1 MGTTKPTTPVTTTL
15 STTPITTTTPK
26 TTDKPTTIPSTPS
39 IPKST
44 TPETTTTLTTVP
56 TTPSATT
63 MPTTPKTTTLYTT
76 PITTTTPKTTTMQTT
91 PKTTTL
97 STTPTTSFEPTTIP
111 STPSPTM
118 STTPVTTTLSTTPI
132 TTTTPKTTTMSTTP
146 ETTTSATTPMNSTDA
161 TSDPST
167 PPTTTLSTTPVTTT
181 PKITTIPP
189 TQTTK
194 STTTPTPSTSTN
206 TTTTLY
212 TKPTYTTAASHHRED
227 ILTILIGG
235 CDHKISVT
243 EINSYHPNGISAE
256 LPSSPFNTCARPMG
270 VFYGHHIVV
279 CGGGFEGEGTPC
291 FKTGLTNPE
300 WKPFAPMIEHRERFT
315 MNVIGDKIVV
325 IGGFKAGCDIEVFN
339 GEVWEE
345 GPPLN
350 VMHGVVHHCSV
361 SYQKN
366 KVMVIGGLVDG
377 STTDLVQTIDILT
390 GKFPLLQASTLT
402 DIPMSVPKLSGTW
415 RNIFLLQVDLKI
427 IESAIQL
434 SI

>member
-1 MGTTKPTTPVTTTL
+1 M
-15 STTPITTTTPK
+15 
-26 TTDKPTTIPSTPS
+26 
-39 IPKST
+39 ST
-44 TPETTTTLTTVP
+44 TPETTTFSTTSITTTVP
-56 TTPSATT
+56 TTS
-63 MPTTPKTTTLYTT
+63 
-76 PITTTTPKTTTMQTT
+76 
-91 PKTTTL
+91 
-97 STTPTTSFEPTTIP
+97 S
-111 STPSPTM
+111 
-118 STTPVTTTLSTTPI
+118 
-132 TTTTPKTTTMSTTP
+132 TTTMSTTP

-189 TQTTK
+189 TQTIK

-390 GKFPLLQASTLT
+390 GEISIIASLNSHRYSHECAKVEWNMEKYIFVAGGFEDYRISNTVEYLKENGGEKWISVASMNIRRFNFGLSVYGSQIAAFGGEPTIHSEELEIYDFERNEWRLT
-402 DIPMSVPKLSGTW
+402 GRKLIRAERHNFCTVEIPVKEIP
-415 RNIFLLQVDLKI
+415 
-427 IESAIQL
+427 
-434 SI
+434 